1 MDRGPRYRRQG
12 RQGRRARRG
21 ERPRGHR
28 RGHRRGLGQGRW
40 PRRGHQQVGDQ
51 VHDPGRL
58 HDQGRDHDP
67 GRVHD
72 PGQVHDADA
81 RQEGEL
87 SGQGAGQRGRGG
99 ARRRRR
105 RRGRGHG
112 RPRAVQRPGRGLQ
125 KIEVLHGRRP
135 RVLREERVLRHVP
148 GVLHGRNG
156 RGERRGGVPDPLV
169 VLHLGPPA
177 PHDDA
182 KAAAGARL
190 SGARPVQEAV
200 ENAGGLAAEN
210 GAVPAVGGRRQEGR
224 GQVAVLR
231 RQQGQR
237 RRAGPRPEPDLGVRR
252 PVSL

>member
-81 RQEGEL
+81 RQE
-87 SGQGAGQRGRGG
+87 GAGQRGRGG